1 MTQISLQNL
10 SKSFIVPHQRRTTLK
25 DSFVDFLRPTVN
37 EKFFALQDINL
48 QIPAGQFVGIIG
60 PNGSGKSTLLKIMAQ
75 IYRPD
80 QGQVN
85 VQGKVASLLEL
96 GIGFQQDLSARDN
109 IFINASLLGLSNSK
123 IRQILPEIVEFA
135 GIGHFLDLKIK
146 NYSSGMRQ
154 RLAFA
159 IAAHLDA
166 DIYLCDEVFAV
177 GDESFQAKCLAIFDK
192 WREQGKTI
200 LLVSHNTA
208 QISELCDRAIL
219 LEQGK
224 ITFDGHA
231 NEAVALYQQNISGQP
246 KHDFSSSPLR
256 ITAVELFK
264 DSTGSANATPTATF
278 RTGDNLLIRVLF
290 QAQRKIEQPV
300 FGLALHRDDGVHI
313 TGPNT
318 KTSNFTI
325 DHLGPGHGFIDCY
338 FENLSLLGGKY
349 HLSVSC
355 FDYTCL
361 HPFDYL
367 DKRFSFVVEPNRVNQ
382 YGLVDLSA
390 IWHLDQESP

>member
-208 QISELCDRAIL
+208 QIAELCDRAIL

-278 RTGDNLLIRVLF
+278 RTGDNLLIRVFF

>member
-1 MTQISLQNL
+1 MSQISLQNI
-10 SKSFIVPHQRRTTLK
+10 SKSFVVPHQRRTTLK
-25 DSFVDFLRPTVN
+25 ESFVDFLRPTVN
-37 EKFFALQDINL
+37 EKFQALQDISL
-48 QIPAGQFVGIIG
+48 QIPAGQFLGIIG

-80 QGQVN
+80 QGQVT

-109 IFINASLLGLSNSK
+109 IFINASLLGLSNAQ
-123 IRQILPEIVEFA
+123 IRKILPQIVEFS

-177 GDESFQAKCLAIFDK
+177 GDESFQTKCIAIFQK

-208 QISELCDRAIL
+208 QISELCDRVIL

-224 ITFDGHA
+224 ITADGA
-231 NEAVALYQQNISGQP
+231 AAEVVSIYQQNISGLP
-246 KHDFSSSPLR
+246 RHDFSNSPLR
-256 ITAVELFK
+256 ITGVEIFK
-264 DSTGSANATPTATF
+264 HQPEEAAQTF
-278 RTGDNLLIRVLF
+278 HTGDNLRVRINYL
-290 QAQRKIEQPV
+290 ATQRIEQPV
-300 FGLALHRDDGVHI
+300 FGLAIHRDDGVHI

-318 KTSNFTI
+318 KTSNLVI
-325 DHLGPGHGFIDCY
+325 DHLGPGRGYIDCH
-338 FENLSLLGGKY
+338 FENLSLLAGKY
-349 HLSVSC
+349 HLTISC
-355 FDYTCL
+355 FDYACL
-361 HPFDYL
+361 HAFDYL
-367 DKRFSFVVEPNRVNQ
+367 DKRFSFVVEANRVNQ

-390 IWHLDQESP
+390 IWHLEQE